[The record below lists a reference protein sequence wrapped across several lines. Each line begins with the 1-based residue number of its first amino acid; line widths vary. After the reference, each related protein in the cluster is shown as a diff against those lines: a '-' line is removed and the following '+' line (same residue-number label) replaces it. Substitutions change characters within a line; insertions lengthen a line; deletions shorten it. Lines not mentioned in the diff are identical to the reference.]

1 MPVCSN
7 GLSNYSAAYTPG
19 SNDMGKHGPRKRPRD
34 KFGLPSA
41 PPPSGVT
48 GFDSEKPQH
57 IADDAVASA
66 VFDKLV
72 GFLAQ
77 RGDLRKSHELALGLL
92 AGEWSRHVGAA
103 RIARETPI
111 VDGPRGPKAHP
122 AAGVAA
128 AAARVARDLLADFGL
143 TPASLAR
150 IDVPSRP
157 TAPSL
162 VDKFRAKRDA
172 SRVTPDDTDLDDMQR
187 FMLAHGTDAETAAT
201 VAEVLDD
208 RRMFG
213 DV

>member
-1 MPVCSN
+1 
-7 GLSNYSAAYTPG
+7 
-19 SNDMGKHGPRKRPRD
+19 MGKHGPRKRPLD
-34 KFGLPSA
+34 KHGLPTA

-48 GFDSEKPQH
+48 GFDIEKPQH
-57 IADDAVASA
+57 VADDAVASA

-103 RIARETPI
+103 CIARQTPI

-150 IDVPSRP
+150 IDVPQRQP
-157 TAPSL
+157 GGG
-162 VDKFRAKRDA
+162 VRDMSA
-172 SRVTPDDTDLDDMQR
+172 VSPDDPDLDDLQR
-187 FMLAHGTDAETAAT
+187 FKLIDGTPAEK
-201 VAEVLDD
+201 AEVIDEVLAD
-208 RRMFG
+208 RRAFG
-213 DV
+213 TR

>member
-1 MPVCSN
+1 
-7 GLSNYSAAYTPG
+7 
-19 SNDMGKHGPRKRPRD
+19 MGKHGPRKRPRD
-34 KFGLPSA
+34 KHGFTTP

-48 GFDSEKPQH
+48 GVDIEKPQH
-57 IADDAVASA
+57 VAADPVASA

-72 GFLAQ
+72 GYLAT
-77 RGDLRKSHELALGLL
+77 RGDLRKSHELSLGLL

-128 AAARVARDLLADFGL
+128 AAARVARDLLSDFGL

-150 IDVPSRP
+150 IDVPQRP
-157 TAPSL
+157 AGA
-162 VDKFRAKRDA
+162 VMRDM
-172 SRVTPDDTDLDDMQR
+172 SKVSPDDPDVDDVRR
-187 FMLAHGTDAETAAT
+187 FFLTHGTDAEKAAA
-201 VAEVLDD
+201 VADVLDD

-213 DV
+213 DLKPG

>member
-1 MPVCSN
+1 
-7 GLSNYSAAYTPG
+7 
-19 SNDMGKHGPRKRPRD
+19 MGKHGPRKRSRD
-34 KFGLPSA
+34 KHGIPTA
-41 PPPSGVT
+41 PAPSGVT
-48 GFDSEKPQH
+48 GVDIEKPQH
-57 IADDAVASA
+57 VADDTVASA

-72 GFLAQ
+72 GYLAA

-150 IDVPSRP
+150 IDVPKRP
-157 TAPSL
+157 AGPSL
-162 VDKFRAKRDA
+162 IDTFLAKRDA
-172 SRVTPDDTDLDDMQR
+172 SKVTPDDADLDDMQR
-187 FMLAHGTDAETAAT
+187 FQLLHGTAAEKAQV
-201 VAEVLDD
+201 VADVLEN

-213 DV
+213 GM

>member
-1 MPVCSN
+1 
-7 GLSNYSAAYTPG
+7 
-19 SNDMGKHGPRKRPRD
+19 MGKHGPRKRPRD
-34 KFGLPSA
+34 KHGLPTA

-48 GFDSEKPQH
+48 GFDIEKPQH
-57 IADDAVASA
+57 VADDAVASA

-150 IDVPSRP
+150 IDVPQRP
-157 TAPSL
+157 AG
-162 VDKFRAKRDA
+162 VHCGKRDM
-172 SRVTPDDTDLDDMQR
+172 STVSPDDPDLDDLQR
-187 FMLAHGTDAETAAT
+187 FKLLEGTPAEK
-201 VAEVLDD
+201 AEVVDDVLTD
-208 RRMFG
+208 RRILG
-213 DV
+213 TL

>member
-1 MPVCSN
+1 M
-7 GLSNYSAAYTPG
+7 GL
-19 SNDMGKHGPRKRPRD
+19 HGPRKRNRD
-34 KFGLPSA
+34 KHGFTTP

-48 GFDSEKPQH
+48 GFDIEKPKH
-57 IADDAVASA
+57 VADDPVASDM
-66 VFDKLV
+66 FDKVV

-128 AAARVARDLLADFGL
+128 AAARVARDLLSDFGL

-150 IDVPSRP
+150 IDVPATSSG
-157 TAPSL
+157 PSAI
-162 VDKFRAKRDA
+162 DRFIAKKNGD
-172 SRVTPDDTDLDDMQR
+172 RVTPDDRDLDDMQR
-187 FMLAHGTDAETAAT
+187 FTLLHGTDEEKAAV
-201 VAEVLDD
+201 VASVLED
-208 RRMFG
+208 RRMFA
-213 DV
+213 

>member
-1 MPVCSN
+1 
-7 GLSNYSAAYTPG
+7 
-19 SNDMGKHGPRKRPRD
+19 MGKHGPRKRPRD
-34 KFGLPSA
+34 KHGFAVSPA
-41 PPPSGVT
+41 PSGVT
-48 GFDSEKPQH
+48 GVEKPQH
-57 IADDAVASA
+57 VADDPVASV

-72 GFLAQ
+72 GYLAA

-150 IDVPSRP
+150 IDVPERP
-157 TAPSL
+157 AGVSAFGR
-162 VDKFRAKRDA
+162 VAADERDD
-172 SRVTPDDTDLDDMQR
+172 RVTPDDRDLSDEQR
-187 FMLAHGTDAETAAT
+187 FTLLYGTAT
-201 VAEVLDD
+201 EKARVRDEVLAG
-208 RRMFG
+208 RQLINGVF
-213 DV
+213 

>member
-1 MPVCSN
+1 
-7 GLSNYSAAYTPG
+7 
-19 SNDMGKHGPRKRPRD
+19 MGMHGPRKRSRD
-34 KFGLPSA
+34 KHGIHAA
-41 PPPSGVT
+41 PPPSGVM
-48 GFDSEKPQH
+48 GCDIEKPQH
-57 IADDAVASA
+57 VADDPVAST

-72 GFLAQ
+72 GYLAA

-150 IDVPSRP
+150 IDVPA
-157 TAPSL
+157 APAGPS
-162 VDKFRAKRDA
+162 VIDRYRAKKNG
-172 SRVTPDDTDLDDMQR
+172 SKVTPTDPDLDDMQR
-187 FMLAHGTDAETAAT
+187 FMLLHGTDDEKARVT
-201 VAEVLDD
+201 AEVLED
-208 RRMFG
+208 RRMFA
-213 DV
+213 

>member
-1 MPVCSN
+1 
-7 GLSNYSAAYTPG
+7 
-19 SNDMGKHGPRKRPRD
+19 MGQHGPRKRPRD
-34 KFGLPSA
+34 KYGAPTA

-48 GFDSEKPQH
+48 AVDIEKPQH
-57 IADDAVASA
+57 VADDPVASA

-72 GFLAQ
+72 GYLAT

-103 RIARETPI
+103 RIARATPI

-150 IDVPSRP
+150 IDVPQRP
-157 TAPSL
+157 AGPSL
-162 VDKFRAKRDA
+162 IDAFRAKRDA
-172 SRVTPDDTDLDDMQR
+172 SKVTPDDADLDDMQR
-187 FMLAHGTDAETAAT
+187 FQLLHGTDAEKAAV
-201 VAEVLDD
+201 VADVLEN
-208 RRMFG
+208 RRMFA
-213 DV
+213 